1 LAKATGITTTVN
13 IDDAGGT
20 PRNLSNDI
28 LSINVATPRGMV
40 DVTGLDKAAIER
52 LPLLADGTCDVTM
65 GFNTTA
71 TTGQHAVMSTILSSN
86 ATRTVTVLYNTTPTA
101 TLTMEMLFSTYAV
114 ARAQDGSLQATA
126 SGVLANGVAPAWS

>member
-1 LAKATGITTTVN
+1 MAKSTGITTTVN

-40 DVTGLDKAAIER
+40 DVTGLDKSAIER

-65 GFNTTA
+65 AFNPTA
-71 TTGQHAVMSTILSSN
+71 TTGQHAVFSSILSSA
-86 ATRTVTVLYNTTPTA
+86 ATRTVTVLYNTTPSA
-101 TLTMEMLFSTYAV
+101 TLTMEMLFSTYAL
-114 ARAQDGSLQATA
+114 ARGQDGSLQCTA
-126 SGVLANGVAPAWS
+126 SGVLANGTAPGWS